1 MFNTRPQAPWVP
13 FTIPA
18 TPASP
23 ESGKKYALSFS
34 DNAVS
39 SKNPSQFL
47 QWKNVGIKD
56 GNAVGDVFYWNNE
69 DWEIL
74 SPPPE
79 ESVLSSSGGSPSWYS
94 LSQILNRIVE
104 LESSVA
110 QIKSSVS
117 QLESSVSQLESSVNS
132 IESRLNS
139 ASISATC
146 NNGNVVVTLNL

>member
-74 SPPPE
+74 SPPSE
-79 ESVLSSSGGSPSWYS
+79 ESVLSSSGGSPSWYT
-94 LSQILNRIVE
+94 LSQILNRIAE

-110 QIKSSVS
+110 
-117 QLESSVSQLESSVNS
+117 QLESSVNS